1 MIECNGFNYI
11 DCMTKSEIHA
21 LQPTTKDMDGECK
34 RKLYLTNKQILM
46 NMMLGITS
54 SHCLAVI
61 QKMMSMD
68 FLQETACMIEILKQS
83 ASQVM

>member
-34 RKLYLTNKQILM
+34 RKLYLTTKQILM
-46 NMMLGITS
+46 NMMLGMTS
-54 SHCLAVI
+54 SHCLSVI
-61 QKMMSMD
+61 QKMISID
-68 FLQETACMIEILKQS
+68 FLQGKA
-83 ASQVM
+83 

>member
-21 LQPTTKDMDGECK
+21 LQPTTKNMDGECK
-34 RKLYLTNKQILM
+34 RKLYLTNKQILAIM
-46 NMMLGITS
+46 ILGMIS
-54 SHCLAVI
+54 SHGLIVI

-68 FLQETACMIEILKQS
+68 FLQGKA
-83 ASQVM
+83 